1 MRGEPVVGIQPS
13 VMRWA
18 RESAGMSV
26 DDVATRLKR
35 QLAEVESWES
45 GDGAPTY
52 PQLERLAYE
61 LYKRPLA
68 VFFLPEPPQ
77 EVSPRQQFRTLPAEE
92 LASLSRDTYLHLR
105 KARAYQ
111 VGLEDLYS
119 ETNPAPRKIWHHVS
133 LQRNQDV
140 AAQAMNIRREL
151 GIDSPTQAQWGGD
164 DQALKAWRSAIERT
178 GVFVFKDSFKQKT
191 ISGFCLRDHEF
202 PLIYINN
209 STTKTRQIFSL
220 LHELAHILF
229 DVSGISKFDTSYI
242 RELPVREQ
250 ELEVF
255 CNAVAAEVLIPFDEF
270 SRVTAGVPSNV
281 DALDDAYFSGVAR
294 HFGVSREAILRRFL
308 DAGRATRSFYE
319 SKAREWTDQMVE
331 RDGGGG
337 SWYASKGAY
346 LSDTLLQEVFARR
359 LRGQLSSERAAEYLG
374 VKPANLPGLED
385 LVLHRTRN

>member
-151 GIDSPTQAQWGGD
+151 GIDSPTQAQWGGR
-164 DQALKAWRSAIERT
+164 RSSLEGLAIGDRED
-178 GVFVFKDSFKQKT
+178 G
-191 ISGFCLRDHEF
+191 C
-202 PLIYINN
+202 
-209 STTKTRQIFSL
+209 
-220 LHELAHILF
+220 
-229 DVSGISKFDTSYI
+229 I
-242 RELPVREQ
+242 RFQ
-250 ELEVF
+250 
-255 CNAVAAEVLIPFDEF
+255 
-270 SRVTAGVPSNV
+270 
-281 DALDDAYFSGVAR
+281 
-294 HFGVSREAILRRFL
+294 
-308 DAGRATRSFYE
+308 
-319 SKAREWTDQMVE
+319 
-331 RDGGGG
+331 
-337 SWYASKGAY
+337 
-346 LSDTLLQEVFARR
+346 
-359 LRGQLSSERAAEYLG
+359 GQL
-374 VKPANLPGLED
+374 
-385 LVLHRTRN
+385 